1 MDAAQGSTVRGQD
14 EGKEQLSARAGSDTP
29 APQLSEP
36 GEMAN
41 SRTGHWV
48 SVQGLMGHRNSNHIY
63 RKVCVLDNRQRT
75 QKNV

>member
-29 APQLSEP
+29 APQLSGP

-41 SRTGHWV
+41 SHTGHWV
-48 SVQGLMGHRNSNHIY
+48 SVQGPTRHGSSQHIY
-63 RKVCVLDNRQRT
+63 RKVCVLDDAQHTLENI
-75 QKNV
+75 

>member
-14 EGKEQLSARAGSDTP
+14 EGKEQLSARAGGDTP

-41 SRTGHWV
+41 SHTRHWV
-48 SVQGLMGHRNSNHIY
+48 SVQGLMGRQSSHHIY
-63 RKVCVLDNRQRT
+63 RKVCVLDDMQHT
-75 QKNV
+75 QKNI